1 MLKKFYILICFI
13 VPGLFCSAQNNDSLL
28 AVYNNKNL
36 PDTIRIKAID
46 DIAWGYA
53 SVKPDSSILLAN
65 EEIKFANRLSR
76 ESAGRWYAKAFS
88 TKGASYLNTGNYP
101 KALDSYLSGL
111 KINEES
117 NNEAGVA
124 SSYVN
129 IGLIYKEQLNYS
141 KALEYSFKSLKLYEK
156 LKNDQGIAYCYNNI
170 GVVYEEQKDL
180 EMALEYY
187 IMALKIFEKLNNK
200 KEIANG
206 YIFIGVVY
214 SAQLK
219 DSQAREYYIKALQLK
234 REIGDLQGVGICYLN
249 LSSLYDK
256 SKNYKLAIQY
266 SDSTIEIAKGMG
278 DINSERIAY
287 QNLALFYSKT
297 GNYKE
302 AYEDHVKFKLLTD
315 SIFNADNSKQLG
327 DLKTQFEVEKKEAE
341 LKAKSDAEES
351 VNAVEKKR
359 QQLIIYSVAG
369 VLLIVI
375 IFSVLLY
382 KRFRLANKQKQIIEE
397 QKVLVDKAYDEL
409 QEKNKEVMDSIYYA
423 RRIQSSLL
431 TSEKYIKNNL
441 TRLMKK

>member
-1 MLKKFYILICFI
+1 
-13 VPGLFCSAQNNDSLL
+13 
-28 AVYNNKNL
+28 
-36 PDTIRIKAID
+36 
-46 DIAWGYA
+46 
-53 SVKPDSSILLAN
+53 
-65 EEIKFANRLSR
+65 
-76 ESAGRWYAKAFS
+76 
-88 TKGASYLNTGNYP
+88 
-101 KALDSYLSGL
+101 
-111 KINEES
+111 
-117 NNEAGVA
+117 
-124 SSYVN
+124 
-129 IGLIYKEQLNYS
+129 
-141 KALEYSFKSLKLYEK
+141 
-156 LKNDQGIAYCYNNI
+156 
-170 GVVYEEQKDL
+170 DL

-206 YIFIGVVY
+206 YIFIGVAY

-219 DSQAREYYIKALQLK
+219 DSQAREYYLKALQLK